1 MMRLLFLAAAML
13 LSCSLTAGCSE
24 STGFTACGYDAESGD
39 VREIGIDVRDR
50 AVDVSPSD
58 DEELHIAYYES
69 GEKGYDMMI
78 EDGVLIM
85 ESRVSKDWTDYIG
98 LKTPLLYRRISIEL
112 PSGAVERLTISTTKR
127 NVTVRNIAVK
137 TGVSLSSNGGD
148 IILEKLDAGERI
160 SLNAKNGDITG
171 SITGGYDD
179 FSITADTK
187 KGDCNLMEKDGGEKI
202 LHVSCNNGDVDV
214 VFAR

>member
-24 STGFTACGYDAESGD
+24 STGFTACGYDAESGE
-39 VREIGIDVRDR
+39 VREIVIDVRDR

-69 GEKGYDMMI
+69 GEEGYDMMI

-85 ESRVSKDWTDYIG
+85 ESRVSRDWTDYIG
-98 LKTPLLYRRISIEL
+98 FKTPEAYRAISVELSDGIEC
-112 PSGAVERLTISTTKR
+112 LTISTT
-127 NVTVRNIAVK
+127 NEEVTIRNIAVK
-137 TGVSLSSNGGD
+137 TAVNLSSNGGD

-160 SLNAKNGDITG
+160 SLNAKNGDISG

-187 KGDCNLMEKDGGEKI
+187 KGDCNLMEKDGGEKT